1 MAARACVPAMTPTLW
16 LCASLA
22 FGPPTFTVTP
32 IATRPER
39 AASTELDAEIERLHA
54 LVEDGPRER
63 DHRFALVRALIDAG
77 RLDEALTA
85 AKAWREVDAYNLVVV
100 RLIGDIQTELG
111 RPRDA
116 LRTYSAVT
124 ELLSEDP
131 EAQRALATVL
141 KAQGDL
147 DSAHERLLVAITL
160 RPEDPRLRFELAD
173 IELRRGEYE
182 RAAERFAEIVADPS
196 VDAQLRHPA
205 KQRLGQVYAG
215 FRRAATTD
223 QAHAQWT
230 TKIDALEL
238 EGGWQNDIKVYL
250 TWDTDRTDVDLWV
263 TNPAGEKVFY
273 SHRVG
278 VHGGTLFG
286 DVTNGYG
293 PESFTTEHANAGVY
307 EIEVNYYG
315 SGGAMKE
322 ARGEVLVVVNEGR
335 PDELQQ
341 VFSYV
346 LPKPGDTVRVAEI
359 EVQK

>member
-1 MAARACVPAMTPTLW
+1 MAGMTPGILTPW
-16 LCASLA
+16 LSATLA
-22 FGPPTFTVTP
+22 FGPPTFTITP
-32 IATRPER
+32 VAERPER
-39 AASTELDAEIERLHA
+39 AASADLDAEIERLRE
-54 LVEDGPRER
+54 LVETEPRER

-77 RLDEALTA
+77 QLEGALTE

-147 DSAHERLLVAITL
+147 DSAHERLSVAVAL

-173 IELRRGEYE
+173 IELRRGEYQQ
-182 RAAERFAEIVADPS
+182 AAERFAAIVADES

-215 FRRAATTD
+215 FRREATTD
-223 QAHAQWT
+223 EARAEWT
-230 TKIDALEL
+230 AKIDALAL
-238 EGGWQNDIKVYL
+238 EGGWENDIKVYL

-263 TNPAGEKVFY
+263 TNPKGEKVFY
-273 SHRVG
+273 SHKVG

-293 PESFTTEHANAGVY
+293 PESFTDDHAAVGTY
-307 EIEVNYYG
+307 SIDVNYYG

-322 ARGEVLVVVNEGR
+322 ARGELIVVTNEGR
-335 PDELQQ
+335 EDERQQ

-359 EVQK
+359 EVSK

>member
-1 MAARACVPAMTPTLW
+1 MNPTLW
-16 LCASLA
+16 LCATLA
-22 FGPPTFTVTP
+22 FGPPSFEINPV
-32 IATRPER
+32 AERPER
-39 AASTELDAEIERLHA
+39 ARSAELDAEIDRLRA
-54 LVEDGPRER
+54 LVEEEPRER

-77 RLDEALTA
+77 DLEQALIA

-111 RPRDA
+111 RPREA

-147 DSAHERLLVAITL
+147 DSAHERLSVAVSL

-173 IELRRGEYE
+173 IELRRGEYQQ
-182 RAAERFAEIVADPS
+182 AAERFAAIVADTS
-196 VDAQLRHPA
+196 IDAQLRHPA

-215 FRRAATTD
+215 FRREATSD
-223 QAHAQWT
+223 AERAEWSA
-230 TKIDALEL
+230 KIDALEL
-238 EGGWQNDIKVYL
+238 EGGWENDIKVYL

-263 TNPAGEKVFY
+263 TNPHGEKVFY
-273 SHRVG
+273 SHKVG

-293 PESFTTEHANAGVY
+293 PESFTTARASAGTYV
-307 EIEVNYYG
+307 IEVNYYG
-315 SGGAMKE
+315 NNGGSMKE
-322 ARGEVLVVVNEGR
+322 ARGELIVITNEGR
-335 PDELQQ
+335 ADERQQ

-346 LPKPGDTVRVAEI
+346 LPKTGDTVRVAEI
-359 EVQK
+359 EVKK

>member
-1 MAARACVPAMTPTLW
+1 MSPSTSVLFG
-16 LCASLA
+16 LLA
-22 FGPPTFTVTP
+22 FGPPTFTMTP
-32 IATRPER
+32 VAERPER
-39 AASTELDAEIERLHA
+39 ATSTELDAEIERLRE
-54 LVEDGPRER
+54 LVEEQPRER

-77 RLDEALTA
+77 KLDEALLA

-111 RPRDA
+111 QPRAA

-147 DSAHERLLVAITL
+147 ESAHERLLVAVAL

-182 RAAERFAEIVADPS
+182 QAAERFAAIVADAN

-223 QAHAQWT
+223 EARAGWT
-230 TKIDALEL
+230 AKIDALEL

-263 TNPAGEKVFY
+263 TNPSGEKVFY
-273 SHRVG
+273 SHKQG

-293 PESFTTEHANAGVY
+293 PESFTTERASAGTY
-307 EIEVNYYG
+307 AIEVNYYG

-335 PDELQQ
+335 EDERQQ

-346 LPKPGDTVRVAEI
+346 LPKPGQTVRVAEI

>member
-1 MAARACVPAMTPTLW
+1 MTPSFSL
-16 LCASLA
+16 LCAMLA

-32 IATRPER
+32 IAERPER
-39 AASTELDAEIERLHA
+39 AASDQLDAEIQRLRE
-54 LVEDGPRER
+54 LVENEPRER
-63 DHRFALVRALIDAG
+63 DHRFALVRALIDDG
-77 RLDEALTA
+77 KLDDALLA
-85 AKAWREVDAYNLVVV
+85 AKSWREVDAYNLVVV
-100 RLIGDIQTELG
+100 RLIGDIQTDLG
-111 RPRDA
+111 HPREA

-147 DSAHERLLVAITL
+147 DSAHERLLVAVSL
-160 RPEDPRLRFELAD
+160 RPDDLRLRFELAD
-173 IELRRGEYE
+173 IELRRGDYQH
-182 RAAERFAEIVADPS
+182 AAEHFAEIVAETGAA
-196 VDAQLRHPA
+196 AQLRHPA

-215 FRRAATTD
+215 FRRQATSD
-223 QAHAQWT
+223 EERARWT
-230 TKIDALEL
+230 AKIDALEL

-263 TNPAGEKVFY
+263 TTPSGEKIFY
-273 SHRVG
+273 SHKQGR
-278 VHGGTLFG
+278 GGTLFG

-293 PESFTTEHANAGVY
+293 PESFTTERAEAGTY
-307 EIEVNYYG
+307 AIEVNYYG

-335 PDELQQ
+335 EDEQQQ

-346 LPKPGDTVRVAEI
+346 LPKPGHTVRVAEI
-359 EVQK
+359 EVEK

>member
-1 MAARACVPAMTPTLW
+1 MTPTLW
-16 LCASLA
+16 LCATLA

-32 IATRPER
+32 VAERPER
-39 AASTELDAEIERLHA
+39 AANAELDAEIERLRE
-54 LVEDGPRER
+54 LVEDEPRER

-77 RLDEALTA
+77 ELDEALSA

-147 DSAHERLLVAITL
+147 DSAHERLSVAVEL

-173 IELRRGEYE
+173 IELRRGEY
-182 RAAERFAEIVADPS
+182 RPAAERFAAISADQS
-196 VDAQLRHPA
+196 VDEQIRHPA
-205 KQRLGQVYAG
+205 KQRLGQVYAAS
-215 FRRAATTD
+215 RREAQTD
-223 QAHAQWT
+223 AERAEWT
-230 TKIDALEL
+230 AKIDALGL

-263 TNPAGEKVFY
+263 TNPRGEKVFY
-273 SHRVG
+273 SHKVG
-278 VHGGTLFG
+278 VHGGELFG

-293 PESFTTEHANAGVY
+293 PESFTDDRASAGKYV
-307 EIEVNYYG
+307 IEVNYYG

-322 ARGEVLVVVNEGR
+322 ARGELIVITNEGR
-335 PDELQQ
+335 EDEQQQ

-359 EVQK
+359 EVRK